1 MQFLQLPANEYAKCL
16 LRNNLDKRF
25 FSLLIFSFCHCMV
38 FKEKL
43 QMGAN
48 STMLVIGP
56 SKKKLQIRA
65 QKRGRLTLQ

>member
-1 MQFLQLPANEYAKCL
+1 
-16 LRNNLDKRF
+16 
-25 FSLLIFSFCHCMV
+25 MV